1 MSGRGETRGKEE
13 ESVSERIAALTDRGL
28 KRATNEDS
36 VLAEEL
42 PHGSVLLAVADGVGG
57 AAHGE
62 IASDETVHV
71 LHDELLKARIDDP
84 AEALERALAMANRRL
99 RDLSRERGEPA
110 GMASTLVAA
119 LVRDGAAWVTNA
131 GDSRAYL
138 LHDGRLQQI
147 SRDHSLVAEQ
157 VRAGVLTAEE
167 AERSEYRSIIV
178 RGIGVDET
186 IEPYSAGPVHLPAES
201 VLLLCSD
208 GLYRVVSEER
218 IAEVLSSGT
227 PAEMAE
233 RLIELANRGGGPDN
247 IAVAILRS
255 A

>member
-1 MSGRGETRGKEE
+1 M
-13 ESVSERIAALTDRGL
+13 SERIAALTDRGL
-28 KRATNEDS
+28 KRATNQDS
-36 VLAEEL
+36 ALAQEL
-42 PHGSVLLAVADGVGG
+42 SHDFVLLAVADGVGG
-57 AAHGE
+57 LSHGE

-71 LHDELLKARIDDP
+71 LHDELLKARSDDP
-84 AEALERALAMANRRL
+84 AEALERTFAMANRRL
-99 RDLSRERGEPA
+99 RDLSREHSEPA

-119 LVRDGAAWVTNA
+119 LVRDGAAWVANA

-167 AERSEYRSIIV
+167 AETSESRSVIV
-178 RGIGVDET
+178 RGIGIDET
-186 IEPYSAGPVHLPAES
+186 IEPYSSGPIHLPAGS

-208 GLYRVVSEER
+208 GLYRVVSDEQ

-233 RLIELANRGGGPDN
+233 RLVELANRAGGPDN
-247 IAVAILRS
+247 IAVVIMQAS

>member
-1 MSGRGETRGKEE
+1 M
-13 ESVSERIAALTDRGL
+13 SERIAALTDRGL

-71 LHDELLKARIDDP
+71 LHDELLKAPIDDP

-99 RDLSRERGEPA
+99 RDLSREHSEPA

-119 LVRDGAAWVTNA
+119 LVHDGAAWVANA

-167 AERSEYRSIIV
+167 AETSEYRSVIV

-186 IEPYSAGPVHLPAES
+186 IEPYSAGPVHLPASS

-208 GLYRVVSEER
+208 GLYRVVSDER
-218 IAEVLSSGT
+218 IAEVLSSDA

-233 RLIELANRGGGPDN
+233 RLIELAKRAGGPDN
-247 IAVAILRS
+247 IAVVIMQAS

>member
-1 MSGRGETRGKEE
+1 MSK
-13 ESVSERIAALTDRGL
+13 RIAALTDRGL
-28 KRATNEDS
+28 RRATNEDS
-36 VLAEEL
+36 VLAQEL
-42 PHGSVLLAVADGVGG
+42 PHDFVLLAVADGVGG
-57 AAHGE
+57 LPHGD

-71 LHDELLKARIDDP
+71 LHDEILKARIDDP
-84 AEALERALAMANRRL
+84 AEALDRAIAMANRRL
-99 RDLSRERGEPA
+99 RDLSREDSEPA

-119 LVRDGAAWVTNA
+119 LVRDGTAWVANA

-138 LHDGRLQQI
+138 LHDERLQQI

-167 AERSEYRSIIV
+167 AETSASRSVIV
-178 RGIGVDET
+178 RGIGVEET
-186 IEPYSAGPVHLPAES
+186 IEPYSAGPIHLPAGS

-208 GLYRVVSEER
+208 GLYRVVSDER

-233 RLIELANRGGGPDN
+233 RLIELANQAGGPDN
-247 IAVAILRS
+247 IAVVIMQAS